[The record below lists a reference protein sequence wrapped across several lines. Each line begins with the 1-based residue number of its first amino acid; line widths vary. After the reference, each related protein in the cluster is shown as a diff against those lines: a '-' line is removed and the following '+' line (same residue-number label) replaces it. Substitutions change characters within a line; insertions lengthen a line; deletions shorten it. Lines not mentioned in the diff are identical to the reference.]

1 MPQRIKVRHPPP
13 PPPQDTQGCNFFAWD
28 RMTGYCWL
36 KRTDGLRIPH
46 PKMIIG
52 PKFCANMASNP
63 HTPTPKE
70 ACTVTATQVRM
81 EQPRIICCVSCKGT
95 RGSRFCWVVE
105 LKEEYSMWQTLK
117 WFRQTRERINR
128 S

>member
-1 MPQRIKVRHPPP
+1 MRIPPP
-13 PPPQDTQGCNFFAWD
+13 PPVQDAQGCNFFAWD

-70 ACTVTATQVRM
+70 ACSVTASQV
-81 EQPRIICCVSCKGT
+81 SKYLLTGSKG
-95 RGSRFCWVVE
+95 G
-105 LKEEYSMWQTLK
+105 
-117 WFRQTRERINR
+117 QTREIRLVSWLDGFQI
-128 S
+128 

>member
-1 MPQRIKVRHPPP
+1 
-13 PPPQDTQGCNFFAWD
+13 
-28 RMTGYCWL
+28 MTGYCWL

-70 ACTVTATQVRM
+70 ACSVTATQVRGFM
-81 EQPRIICCVSCKGT
+81 PCVEITLESSDRVARLRAAT
-95 RGSRFCWVVE
+95 SRPSIAFKKA
-105 LKEEYSMWQTLK
+105 LRAFPLPPP
-117 WFRQTRERINR
+117 F
-128 S
+128 